1 MIASIK
7 CYKLS
12 STSCHLVHL
21 KLYDCVLTNA
31 FFLQVVDIAV
41 GELSA
46 NTEMEESEMGTD
58 IIRVCYTRRTKVR
71 QTGIGAFS
79 RELEKRK

>member
-1 MIASIK
+1 M
-7 CYKLS
+7 
-12 STSCHLVHL
+12 HL
-21 KLYDCVLTNA
+21 KLYDCVLTNT
-31 FFLQVVDIAV
+31 FFLQVVVIAV

-46 NTEMEESEMGTD
+46 NTEIEESEMGTD

-79 RELEKRK
+79 RELEKKNDVMSSLLHYPRH